1 LGTTNSTQLQVI
13 PNSHLTPDE
22 EVILLRGAWEL
33 IDEMVNFALLD
44 LRGSD
49 PGSEIRFHSHIHQR
63 YFNVL
68 LTDFLSRTD
77 RKLPLQQTSFLGGL
91 QVISSAPRF
100 DKNRS
105 IATLGQAAADF
116 SSWLETEVEV
126 DIWLPS
132 INVQAELKHTRM
144 VFLKLCGNVTKHG
157 FLRSAGFAEDLRS
170 LVFRAGHPVTLEQSL
185 LALGDFYEK
194 FHTDIL
200 NYHASTL
207 AEFLNNLRW
216 GIYEYLRPEYDKSV
230 RFEGGG
236 SPVYH
241 YVIPDDLTTEFAR
254 TCYWDLM
261 NDVRSEPYM
270 RKFKVTRWL
279 KLRY

>member
-1 LGTTNSTQLQVI
+1 M
-13 PNSHLTPDE
+13 SHSGLIPDE

-44 LRGSD
+44 LLGKD
-49 PGSEIRFHSHIHQR
+49 PDSEVRFHTHIHQR

-91 QVISSAPRF
+91 RAISMLPRF
-100 DKNRS
+100 DRNRS
-105 IATLGQAAADF
+105 VDKLGRSAEDF
-116 SSWLETEVEV
+116 STWLDTEVEV
-126 DIWLPS
+126 DIWMPS
-132 INVQAELKHTRM
+132 IDVQAVLTLRRLM
-144 VFLKLCGNVTKHG
+144 FLKLCGNVTKHS
-157 FLRSAGFAEDLRS
+157 FLRSAGFAEELRS
-170 LVFRAGHPVTLEQSL
+170 LLSFAGHDVTLDRAL
-185 LALGDFYEK
+185 LALGDFYER

-207 AEFLNNLRW
+207 GEFLNNLRW
-216 GIYEYLRPEYDKSV
+216 GIYEYLRPEYDASV
-230 RFEGGG
+230 RFEAGD
-236 SPVYH
+236 PPAYH
-241 YVIPDDLTTEFAR
+241 YEIPDDLNTEFAK

-261 NDVRSEPYM
+261 NGVRSEPYM
-270 RKFKVTRWL
+270 RRFEVTRCL